1 MRISD
6 WSSDVCSSDL
16 IVGMGVTIAKTMVE
30 IFADLP
36 PGHPFF
42 EQFSFIGDDD
52 LPEFRTI
59 VTRVDKA
66 GIAALDP
73 ASRQLLLGLPF
84 NYVEARH
91 RLGLVDDAMAARLVK
106 ARHRLAERLQ
116 REAPAA
122 VEIGRAAAYNAAAS
136 LQDNILFGRLADRKS
151 GG

>member
-1 MRISD
+1 MLRRPPRSTLTDTLFPYTPLFRSPSFASGALARNATFATVLREEGLIED
-6 WSSDVCSSDL
+6 

-73 ASRQLLLGLPF
+73 ASRQPRS
-84 NYVEARH
+84 EEH
-91 RLGLVDDAMAARLVK
+91 TS
-106 ARHRLAERLQ
+106 ELQ
-116 REAPAA
+116 
-122 VEIGRAAAYNAAAS
+122 S
-136 LQDNILFGRLADRKS
+136 LMRI
-151 GG
+151 

>member
-1 MRISD
+1 M
-6 WSSDVCSSDL
+6 
-16 IVGMGVTIAKTMVE
+16 TMVS

-91 RLGLVDDAMAARLVK
+91 RLGLVDDTMAARLVK
-106 ARHRLAERLQ
+106 ARHRPAEPLQ
-116 REAPAA
+116 PT
-122 VEIGRAAAYNAAAS
+122 GRAS
-136 LQDNILFGRLADRKS
+136 GRERVCQFG
-151 GG
+151 

>member
-16 IVGMGVTIAKTMVE
+16 
-30 IFADLP
+30 
-36 PGHPFF
+36 
-42 EQFSFIGDDD
+42 

-91 RLGLVDDAMAARLVK
+91 RLGLVDATMAARLVK

-122 VEIGRAAAYNAAAS
+122 VSFYRPDAYNAAAS
-136 LQDNILFGRLADRKS
+136 LQDNIMFGRSAEHTLEFQP
-151 GG
+151 

>member
-1 MRISD
+1 M
-6 WSSDVCSSDL
+6 
-16 IVGMGVTIAKTMVE
+16 TMVS

-91 RLGLVDDAMAARLVK
+91 RLGLVDDTMAARRSEEHTSEPQSLM
-106 ARHRLAERLQ
+106 RISY
-116 REAPAA
+116 A
-122 VEIGRAAAYNAAAS
+122 VFCLKKKKPSMTETS
-136 LQDNILFGRLADRKS
+136 
-151 GG
+151 

>member
-1 MRISD
+1 M
-6 WSSDVCSSDL
+6 
-16 IVGMGVTIAKTMVE
+16 TMVS

-36 PGHPFF
+36 PGHPSS

-84 NYVEARH
+84 NYAEARH
-91 RLGLVDDAMAARLVK
+91 RPGLVDDTMAERLVQ

-116 REAPAA
+116 PVATAA
-122 VEIGRAAAYNAAAS
+122 ELEPEWSRDRA
-136 LQDNILFGRLADRKS
+136 GE
-151 GG
+151 